1 MSDEGGSRAR
11 CRWDRFL
18 NSVRTLLKQ
27 GKIVSMNSAGEV
39 LHGSDVL
46 IEDDRIARI
55 FHGAAP
61 RDLQADRVLE
71 CAGKI
76 VLPGLVSAH
85 THLTGMF
92 QRGLWDE
99 TRSEEHTSEL

>member
-1 MSDEGGSRAR
+1 
-11 CRWDRFL
+11 
-18 NSVRTLLKQ
+18 
-27 GKIVSMNSAGEV
+27 MNSAGEV

-99 TRSEEHTSEL
+99 TSFESWVGKYQAPQEGIGPPPQELFSVHHAARPAP